1 MRPERLGVLG
11 LGAIGGSVARQA
23 TKAGVPH
30 VIAYATSPED
40 SARALEVGA
49 VARVA
54 ADPEEVVSGS
64 DLVVL
69 AVPPVSAMDLL
80 SGLAPIIREG
90 AVVVTD
96 VSSVKRPITDRAR
109 ELGLESQFVGSHPLC
124 GTHETGFPA
133 ARDDLFRDAV
143 VYVVPTLAGDHDT
156 VTQVVRFWEDVLE
169 AKPVIVGADVHD
181 QMLAWTS
188 HLPQAVSSA
197 LALALAEGAPEDA
210 VFGAGARDTTR
221 LATSSVTMWRDVLT
235 LNRSAVMESLD
246 GLERSI
252 GSLKH
257 ALAQDDAVAVA
268 EWLERAAEFRRR
280 LSE

>member
-1 MRPERLGVLG
+1 MRPERLGVIG
-11 LGAIGGSVARQA
+11 LGAIGGSVVRQA

-30 VIAYATSPED
+30 IVVYATSPDD

-49 VARVA
+49 VTRVA
-54 ADPEEVVSGS
+54 ADPEEVVSQS
-64 DLVVL
+64 DVVVL
-69 AVPPVSAMDLL
+69 AAPPVSTLDLL
-80 SGLAPIIREG
+80 SGLAQTIRER

-143 VYVVPTLAGDHDT
+143 VYVTPAGDHDA
-156 VTQVVRFWEDVLE
+156 VTRQVVRFWEEVLE
-169 AKPVIVGADVHD
+169 AKPVVVRADVHD

-197 LALALAEGAPEDA
+197 LAVALAQGAPDDA
-210 VFGAGARDTTR
+210 VYGAGARDTTR
-221 LATSSVTMWRDVLT
+221 LAASSVDMWRDVLT

-246 GLERSI
+246 AVERSI
-252 GSLKH
+252 GSLKN
-257 ALAQDDAVAVA
+257 ALADDDAEAVA
-268 EWLERAAEFRRR
+268 AWLERAAKFRRR

>member
-1 MRPERLGVLG
+1 MRPEWLGVIG

-30 VIAYATSPED
+30 VVAYATSPED

-49 VARVA
+49 VTRVA

-69 AVPPVSAMDLL
+69 AVPPVSTMDLL
-80 SGLAPIIREG
+80 SGLAQTIRER

-124 GTHETGFPA
+124 GTHETGFAA

-143 VYVVPTLAGDHDT
+143 VYVTPAGDHDT
-156 VTQVVRFWEDVLE
+156 VMQQVVRFWEDVLE
-169 AKPVIVGADVHD
+169 AKPVVVRADVHD
-181 QMLAWTS
+181 QLLAWTS

-197 LALALAEGAPEDA
+197 LAVALAEGAPDDA
-210 VFGAGARDTTR
+210 VYGAGARDTTR
-221 LATSSVTMWRDVLT
+221 LAASSVNMWRDVLT

-246 GLERSI
+246 ALERSI

-257 ALAQDDAVAVA
+257 ALADDDAEAVA
-268 EWLERAAEFRRR
+268 AWLERAAKFRRR